1 MGTLVE
7 PPEVSVSRK
16 MAAMRARRA
25 QTVIVAAWAPLLA
38 AGLLALYA
46 PSSLVFALAAVVFAG
61 TAIVQVA
68 ASVTVVRARH
78 SG

>member
-1 MGTLVE
+1 MGTMVE
-7 PPEVSVSRK
+7 PPDVSVSRK
-16 MAAMRARRA
+16 MAAMRMRRA

-46 PSSLVFALAAVVFAG
+46 PSGLVFALAAGVFAA

-68 ASVTVVRARH
+68 ASIAAVRSSH